1 MRVCASVHVCA
12 YFCEGCCVR
21 VGVRVP
27 VHPCTCVPARM
38 RRVRARVLWCE
49 RMCAR
54 VCLGVCGYQSVHRL
68 CVCVRKRECAG
79 LRPGASVCK
88 RTDTRRYVV
97 RTQQETTDDA
107 VAVLQPNVRMAPSQ
121 LTKQL
126 RAHYRPPPLSSRTSP
141 LDRQITP
148 RLTLPLALSDLAA
161 APAT

>member
-1 MRVCASVHVCA
+1 MCTFVHTSAKGAVCMWVWVCACPCTHVHVCQSV
-12 YFCEGCCVR
+12 CV
-21 VGVRVP
+21 
-27 VHPCTCVPARM
+27 
-38 RRVRARVLWCE
+38 E
-49 RMCAR
+49 CAR
-54 VCLGVCGYQSVHRL
+54 VCLGVSICAPACVWVCVDVSLYID
-68 CVCVRKRECAG
+68 CVCVFVSKRECAG

-97 RTQQETTDDA
+97 RTQQETPDDA